1 MEIRKRCIRQDLP
14 HLYPRPSRPQSL
26 SPAASGLLFHP
37 AESKVSPEKAL
48 EHPASHSRG
57 SPERWTAVFWI
68 WLHLLWLEPGQ
79 GGSFSWG
86 LPPDT
91 TRSTPSLALL
101 GYHSDIEGC
110 WGSSVPSVFFLF
122 FCFFLCM
129 YCYMQQGCLFI

>member
-1 MEIRKRCIRQDLP
+1 M
-14 HLYPRPSRPQSL
+14 
-26 SPAASGLLFHP
+26 
-37 AESKVSPEKAL
+37 
-48 EHPASHSRG
+48 
-57 SPERWTAVFWI
+57 FWI

-110 WGSSVPSVFFLF
+110 WGSSVPSVFFFFYVCTATCSRAVYLF
-122 FCFFLCM
+122 KTLHFFQVIFRL
-129 YCYMQQGCLFI
+129 QKT